1 MSHSYH
7 GAARRAGNRMVFQG
21 RAGLKLTMEFLR
33 KKKLRAEAEK
43 KNCEFGIV
51 DGEMA
56 ETEGQAQDG
65 NFGLQ

>member
-7 GAARRAGNRMVFQG
+7 SAARRAGNRMVFQG
-21 RAGLKLTMEFLR
+21 RAGLKWTMELVR
-33 KKKLRAEAEK
+33 RRKLRAEAEK

-51 DGEMA
+51 NGELA

-65 NFGLQ
+65 L